1 MGTKQ
6 INPTCTDVS
15 DLSFKTLRH
24 TKANSSSVGLDDSY
38 SKQILGLYFSYC
50 YGYKIRV
57 DTGEKRRK
65 RNKST
70 KAVNPLRKEGGG
82 ETERKRQ
89 GEGWWVGE
97 KARSL

>member
-1 MGTKQ
+1 MTHKNQ
-6 INPTCTDVS
+6 HHC
-15 DLSFKTLRH
+15 
-24 TKANSSSVGLDDSY
+24 SSVGLDDSY

-70 KAVNPLRKEGGG
+70 KTVNPLRKKGGG
-82 ETERKRQ
+82 ETGRK